1 MDLKFSP
8 EDEAFR
14 EEVAEWLNTALSGPF
29 KDVRHRGGSGNQLEL
44 LEPRIE
50 WEKYLGQ
57 HGWSCIAWPKKY
69 GGRDATLMQQV
80 IFAEEYARAGGPG
93 RISHLGLEL
102 AGPTILAF
110 GTEEQKDRF
119 LPPIAKAEEFWAQGF
134 SEPGAGSDLAN
145 VRTKA
150 WVDDGPNG
158 KEWVIEGQKIWT
170 SHAQIANWAFA
181 VCRTE
186 EGTKGHKGLS
196 YILVP
201 MDQPG
206 VDVRPIKQITG
217 DAEFNEV
224 FFDGARTSVENI
236 VGAPGQG
243 WQVAMG
249 TLSFERG
256 ASTLGQQ
263 MSFREELNQIT
274 QAAKDNGAMQDPLI
288 RQRLAKARI
297 GLKVMR
303 ANSLRILS
311 AAEGAHLPRE
321 ALIYKI
327 FWATWHRDLGKLSMD
342 ILGPE
347 AEIGEAGEYELGVLQ
362 KNFLFSRA
370 DTIYAGTNQIQRNI
384 ISVRALGLPKEPRG
398 A

>member
-1 MDLKFSP
+1 MAAAIK
-8 EDEAFR
+8 
-14 EEVAEWLNTALSGPF
+14 
-29 KDVRHRGGSGNQLEL
+29 LEL

-69 GGRDATLMQQV
+69 GGREATLMQQV

-150 WVDDGPNG
+150 WEEDGPNG
-158 KEWVIEGQKIWT
+158 KEWVVEGQKIWT
-170 SHAQIANWAFA
+170 SHAQIANWAFV

-206 VDVRPIKQITG
+206 VDVRP
-217 DAEFNEV
+217 D
-224 FFDGARTSVENI
+224 
-236 VGAPGQG
+236 
-243 WQVAMG
+243 
-249 TLSFERG
+249 
-256 ASTLGQQ
+256 
-263 MSFREELNQIT
+263 
-274 QAAKDNGAMQDPLI
+274 QAN
-288 RQRLAKARI
+288 
-297 GLKVMR
+297 
-303 ANSLRILS
+303 
-311 AAEGAHLPRE
+311 
-321 ALIYKI
+321 
-327 FWATWHRDLGKLSMD
+327 HRRCG
-342 ILGPE
+342 
-347 AEIGEAGEYELGVLQ
+347 
-362 KNFLFSRA
+362 
-370 DTIYAGTNQIQRNI
+370 IQR
-384 ISVRALGLPKEPRG
+384 SVF
-398 A
+398 